1 LVTWVGSQVGD
12 FLIDQKLGEGNFSW
26 VYRGIHEDNGTYAAF
41 KVAKPPE
48 AADLS
53 SSASAASAASELLED
68 GNAALPTRAIA
79 TITGGIMEIKPNAA
93 KLLQKQHELLV
104 QLNHGESIQ
113 VKELCAKPELTYFE
127 MEYVSGPTLRQLMEQ
142 GPVSIDKMMEVA
154 RCLDKLSKSKKL
166 AYHGDLKPEN
176 IMFTPSG
183 AVVIDPGFFGRLD
196 LENGS
201 TMKNCAV
208 TTPAYYPTLEPDDLM
223 AFGILLWEVVMGEQP
238 LKKETS
244 SESSDL
250 SRIGPQL
257 LEHVRLQEAVG
268 KYLLSP
274 ILDIQRPSTNRTNV
288 DRNVE
293 NLLLKG
299 LRLHVLGNGIEL
311 DPGFRSFAAISG
323 ALATLRLKGKEHF
336 FDQ

>member
-1 LVTWVGSQVGD
+1 VTWVGSQVGD
-12 FLIDQKLGEGNFSW
+12 YLIEKKLGEGNFSW
-26 VYRGIHEDNGTYAAF
+26 VYRGIHEDDGKYAAF
-41 KVAKPPE
+41 KVAKPTGTAP
-48 AADLS
+48 
-53 SSASAASAASELLED
+53 SEN
-68 GNAALPTRAIA
+68 GNNVALPTRAIA
-79 TITGGIMEIKPNAA
+79 TITGGIMDIKPDAA
-93 KLLQKQHELLV
+93 KLLQKQYE
-104 QLNHGESIQ
+104 QLIRLNSSESIR
-113 VKELCAKPELTYFE
+113 VKDLCAKPELTYFE
-127 MEYVSGPTLRQLMEQ
+127 MEYVDGPTLRELMDK

-154 RCLDKLSKSKKL
+154 RCLDKLSKSKTL

-176 IMFTPSG
+176 IMFSHAG
-183 AVVIDPGFFGRLD
+183 AVIIDPGFFGRLD

-201 TMKNCAV
+201 TMNQCAV
-208 TTPAYYPTLEPDDLM
+208 TTPAYYPLLEPDDVL

-238 LKKETS
+238 LKKDTS

-274 ILDIQRPSTNRTNV
+274 IVDIQKPSTSHANI

-299 LRLHVLGNGIEL
+299 LRLHMLGNGIEL

-323 ALATLRLKGKEHF
+323 ALATLRLKGKEF
-336 FDQ
+336 FLD